1 MARKRKGE
9 LPSGNIRKQV
19 YAGTEIVRDEN
30 GTIVIDP
37 KTGKPKKRRKYISVT
52 SNSAKEAELMKS
64 QIKIELSENKTRTIK
79 NITLYDAIE
88 EYIKSHEELGKS
100 PTTIQDYR
108 VIQKNAFK
116 DIMFLPIKEL
126 DEEMLQEAVNIEAK
140 RTNKKRTVNPKPI
153 SAKRL
158 KNEWGLIAS
167 VLKKYRPDINTATIE
182 LPRCTERVVELP
194 SAEKVINIVKG
205 SDIELAVLLAAWL
218 SFSISEIRGLTK
230 SKSISA
236 DGNYIRINEVIV
248 NIDNKPFIKEIAKNP
263 TRNRKHRIPD
273 YIKTLIDKVDG
284 DYLVPMSGIKV
295 YKEWI
300 KLQKANNMTPIT
312 FHDLRHLNASVM
324 ALLHIPDKYAQE
336 RGGWKTDDV
345 MKKVYTQ
352 TFAEERVKVDDKMDS
367 FFNNLVYNETDT
379 DSQKYHAFLQL
390 FNLPDNDK
398 SKELFKQLNNKNG

>member
-9 LPSGNIRKQV
+9 LPSGNVRKQV

-37 KTGKPKKRRKYISVT
+37 KTGKPKKKRKYISVT
-52 SNSAKEAELMKS
+52 SSSAKEAELMKS
-64 QIKIELSENKTRTIK
+64 QVKVELSENKNRTIK
-79 NITLYDAIE
+79 NITLFDAID
-88 EYIKSHEELGKS
+88 EYIESREKLAKS

-108 VIQKNAFK
+108 VIQRNAFK
-116 DIMFLPIKEL
+116 DIMFLTMQDL
-126 DEEMLQEAVNIEAK
+126 DEEILQDAVNIESK
-140 RTNKKRTVNPKPI
+140 RPNKKRTVNTKPI

-158 KNEWGLIAS
+158 KNEWGLIVS
-167 VLKKYRPDINTATIE
+167 TLKKYRPDINTAAIE
-182 LPRCTERVVELP
+182 LPRCTDRVVELP
-194 SAEKVINIVKG
+194 TAEKVITIVKG
-205 SDIELAVLLAAWL
+205 TDIELAVLLAAWL

-248 NIDNKPFIKEIAKNP
+248 TVDNKPIVKEIAKNP

-273 YIKTLIDKVDG
+273 YIKTLINQVDG

-300 KLQKANNMTPIT
+300 KLQKANGMSPIT

-324 ALLHIPDKYAQE
+324 AALRIPDKYAQE

-367 FFNNLVYNETDT
+367 YFNDLVYNKADADKE
-379 DSQKYHAFLQL
+379 KYQTFLQL
-390 FNLPDNDK
+390 FNLEDSKK
-398 SKELFKQLNNKNG
+398 SKALFDQLNNQN

>member
-1 MARKRKGE
+1 MAKKRKGE

-19 YAGTEIVRDEN
+19 YAGTEIIRDEN

-37 KTGKPKKRRKYISVT
+37 KTGKPKKKRKYISVT
-52 SNSAKEAELMKS
+52 SSSAKEVAQLKS
-64 QIKIELSENKTRTIK
+64 QIKLDLADNKKKNIR
-79 NITLYDAIE
+79 NITLYEAID
-88 EYIKSHEELGKS
+88 EYIESRKELSKS
-100 PTTIQDYR
+100 PTTIQDYK

-116 DIMFLPIKEL
+116 DIMFLPIGEL
-126 DEEMLQEAVNIEAK
+126 DEDILQDAVNLEAK
-140 RTNKKRTVNPKPI
+140 RTNRKRTVNPKPI

-167 VLKKYRPDINTATIE
+167 TLKKYRPDINTASIE
-182 LPRCTERVVELP
+182 LPRCIDRVVELP
-194 SAEKVINIVKG
+194 SAEKVISIVKG
-205 SDIELAVLLAAWL
+205 TDIELAVLLAAWL

-236 DGNYIRINEVIV
+236 DGNYIRINEVMV
-248 NIDNKPFIKEIAKNP
+248 TVDNKPVVKEIAKNP

-273 YIKTLIDKVDG
+273 YIKTLIDKAEG
-284 DYLVPMSGIKV
+284 DYLVPMSGIKI

-300 KLQKANNMTPIT
+300 KIQKANGLSPIT
-312 FHDLRHLNASVM
+312 FHDLRHLNASIM
-324 ALLHIPDKYAQE
+324 AALRIPDKYAQE

-367 FFNNLVYNETDT
+367 YFNNLVYNKIDT
-379 DSQKYHAFLQL
+379 GKEKYIAFLQL
-390 FNLPDNDK
+390 FNLEDNKK
-398 SKELFKQLNNKNG
+398 SRSLFDQLNSKN